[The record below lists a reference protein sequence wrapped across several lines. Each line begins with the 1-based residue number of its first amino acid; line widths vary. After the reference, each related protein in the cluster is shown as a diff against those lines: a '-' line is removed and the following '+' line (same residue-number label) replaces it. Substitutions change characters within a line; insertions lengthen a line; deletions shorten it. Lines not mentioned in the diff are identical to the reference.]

1 MLSRIPLQ
9 SDRDFSGK
17 HIKMAALHPVFS
29 ILSSP
34 SKQER
39 EIASVPLSTVSHS
52 LPKSGSDF
60 EQQSSV
66 DSIPKNEDVKLS
78 PQTAASLST
87 TTRDA
92 APTVDSLPRLL
103 ARAAASD
110 AGIVTY
116 APGADIDKATRTSY
130 RSLFET
136 AKDKARLLHEIDG
149 ISPSSI
155 ILIHFDNH
163 TDNITWFWAV
173 TLAGYLPAISTPL
186 ANDTTQRKR
195 HLSHLHVLLKNPIVL
210 TSTVLVPDFLDGCK
224 LRLRPVESLVSTT
237 VSPVHAVPEFDSKRA
252 EDLAVLMLTS
262 GSTGNAKA
270 VGLRHGQI
278 LTSISG
284 KSEHHGVGKDDTF
297 LNWIG
302 M

>member
-1 MLSRIPLQ
+1 
-9 SDRDFSGK
+9 
-17 HIKMAALHPVFS
+17 MAALHPVFS
-29 ILSSP
+29 ILSSRP
-34 SKQER
+34 KEER
-39 EIASVPLSTVSHS
+39 ELATVPLSSVSHS
-52 LPKSGSDF
+52 IPKPGSEFDK
-60 EQQSSV
+60 QSSV
-66 DSIPKNEDVKLS
+66 DSIPKDEDVKLS
-78 PQTAASLST
+78 PQTAASLS

-116 APGADIDKATRTSY
+116 TPGADIDNARRISY

-163 TDNITWFWAV
+163 TDNIIWFWAV

-195 HLSHLHVLLKNPIVL
+195 HLSHLHGLLKDPIVL
-210 TSTVLVPDFLDGCK
+210 TSNNLVPDFLDGCE

-237 VSPVHAVPEFDSKRA
+237 AVPEHAVPEFDSKQG